1 MMKMIKK
8 TKKLKQAVQL
18 LADEGFS
25 DTSDEAWYEA
35 LKAGK
40 IKTENVY
47 KAMLAYGMKW
57 DVVQGYW
64 YRKARRMP
72 FVKTMFS
79 IARKIDARLDKE
91 QDLIKER

>member
-1 MMKMIKK
+1 MKKIMK
-8 TKKLKQAVQL
+8 TKKLKQAIQL

-25 DTSDEAWYEA
+25 DTSDDAWYEA

-57 DVVQGYW
+57 DVMQGYW
-64 YRKARRMP
+64 YRKARRTP

-79 IARKIDARLDKE
+79 IVRKIDDRLMKE
-91 QDLIKER
+91 QGLL